1 MEQIWYDA
9 SQTLYNRQTNKMDP
23 MNISDCYVEY
33 FQGVVQEVG
42 TQREL
47 RSLNELRR
55 QSLVKAGQG
64 G

>member
-23 MNISDCYVEY
+23 MNISDYYVEY

-47 RSLNELRR
+47 GSLNELRR

>member
-1 MEQIWYDA
+1 
-9 SQTLYNRQTNKMDP
+9 
-23 MNISDCYVEY
+23 MNISDYYVEY
-33 FQGVVQEVG
+33 FQGVVQEMG